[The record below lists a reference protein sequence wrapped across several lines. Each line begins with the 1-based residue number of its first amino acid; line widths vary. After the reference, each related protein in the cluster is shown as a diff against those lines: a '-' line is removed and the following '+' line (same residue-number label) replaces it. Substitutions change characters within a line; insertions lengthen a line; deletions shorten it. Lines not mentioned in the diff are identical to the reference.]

1 MRVTGRNN
9 PSPFTELPRL
19 ARFAYDST
27 MKDLRTLGQR
37 VNPVNPPMDLVTI
50 EIGHSPEPTS
60 HDIGPVNVVAN
71 TTRLERDDKRGS
83 PRYVRSH
90 ARHRRLNSVCW
101 ARDFLPHRGLYMHRL
116 SPLLGP
122 WRTCPEAGSRELP
135 LTRLRRHSSHN
146 QRRRR
151 AARTRPS
158 P

>member
-1 MRVTGRNN
+1 MTGRNN

-27 MKDLRTLGQR
+27 MKDLRTSGQR
-37 VNPVNPPMDLVTI
+37 VNPVNPLIDLVTI
-50 EIGHSPEPTS
+50 EIGHSPEPAS

-71 TTRLERDDKRGS
+71 TTRLESDDKGGS
-83 PRYVRSH
+83 RYVWSRV
-90 ARHRRLNSVCW
+90 RHRRFNPVCW
-101 ARDFLPHRGLYMHRL
+101 ATVFLPGRGLYMHCL
-116 SPLLGP
+116 SPLIGP
-122 WRTCPEAGSRELP
+122 CRTCPQAGSRELP
-135 LTRLRRHSSHN
+135 LTRLRRHPSHN